1 MKTQSVFF
9 YVSIAMSV
17 LLIFSCSKQKAE
29 NEMQNV
35 RVLAHD
41 LLAEFNQIDS
51 TMAESI
57 AAAEGNFGTEAEIRT
72 LLSAGLGA
80 HPAVITS
87 CYVDGKGIL
96 KYLEPEKY
104 RESEGAD
111 ISTQEHTIAMLQNP
125 EPLISTAFRAVE
137 GFAAIVLAQPLFD
150 VNNAFVGSLVLT
162 LDTSLLPQ
170 MVLDKSEMSK
180 DYELWA
186 MEPSGMMICNQDQ
199 EEIALNL
206 FTDPLYESHESLRLF
221 AAKVSSLKS
230 GEGDYS
236 FMATGSSDVLK
247 KTATWDTITLHG
259 REWRV
264 VLAKVQK

>member
-111 ISTQEHTIAMLQNP
+111 ISTQEHTIAMLENP
-125 EPLISTAFRAVE
+125 EPMISTAFKAEE
-137 GFAAIVLAQPLFD
+137 GFAAVAMAQPLFD
-150 VNNAFVGSLVLT
+150 AEQKFVGSLVLT
-162 LDTSLLPQ
+162 LDSSIFPQ
-170 MVLDKSEMSK
+170 LVLSK
-180 DYELWA
+180 NELGADYELWA
-186 MEPSGMMICNQDQ
+186 MDPNGVIVCHQDKAKIGANILTDPMYLEQ
-199 EEIALNL
+199 IALQNLAREIA
-206 FTDPLYESHESLRLF
+206 
-221 AAKVSSLKS
+221 AKPS
-230 GEGDYS
+230 GEGEYS
-236 FMATGSSDVLK
+236 INAAESQEDVSK
-247 KTATWDTITLHG
+247 KAYWNTIQIHAQQ
-259 REWRV
+259 WRV
-264 VLAKVQK
+264 VLAEKA